1 MSKIEACPKC
11 GTETTGDL
19 IAAGTPNPD
28 LGPEDAKYRFTCE
41 KCGHFWSSEGD
52 R

>member
-11 GTETTGDL
+11 GAETTGDL
-19 IAAGTPNPD
+19 IAAATPNPD

-41 KCGHFWSSEGD
+41 KCGHFWSSERD